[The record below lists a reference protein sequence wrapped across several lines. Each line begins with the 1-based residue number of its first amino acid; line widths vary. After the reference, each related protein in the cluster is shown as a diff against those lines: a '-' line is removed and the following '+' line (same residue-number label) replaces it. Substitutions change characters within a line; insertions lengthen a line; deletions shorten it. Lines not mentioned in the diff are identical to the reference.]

1 MSGGGGWSES
11 FKLWTLTSWS
21 SLLEQEVS
29 AEKKLLETG
38 SMLSK
43 RGTERPRNGS
53 DKSRGEEEGFR
64 ITESTGHHAEHW
76 KATEV
81 VPQIWN
87 DGSYPGPSSNKNTGK
102 TIPFKHE

>member
-1 MSGGGGWSES
+1 
-11 FKLWTLTSWS
+11 
-21 SLLEQEVS
+21 
-29 AEKKLLETG
+29 
-38 SMLSK
+38 MLSK

-81 VPQIWN
+81 VPQI
-87 DGSYPGPSSNKNTGK
+87 
-102 TIPFKHE
+102 